1 MDSGNSSTR
10 PPEAGPGEA
19 AGLAPGSATESATG
33 SATNRPPPTTPPAP
47 PTGTSEPRWSAGIV
61 NHGSYDELEICLA
74 TLARQDAPATSIAV
88 YDTGEDPP
96 RLEGLRRAHP
106 GVDFELG
113 PNRGYAGG
121 ANRVLERLRPE
132 AASIGFVLLLNPDV
146 ELEPDFAARLIA
158 AMVARPGVAIAT
170 GKLLRP
176 DRSTIDSAG
185 IVFPRHRRPRDRG
198 SEQPDR
204 GQYDRTELVDAAS
217 GAAMMLR
224 VEATAELRLEGEL
237 FDEDFF
243 AYHED
248 TDLCWRARRLGWS
261 ILYEPRAVALHR
273 RGWQRARRAE
283 MPIAIR
289 RHSFKNH
296 YLQLVKNETAAGLL
310 RNLPWIL
317 GWEVLRLGFVVLRDR
332 PLGRA
337 YLEAGRALPGAWR
350 KRRLVR
356 ERARRRAAR
365 EGPAGGVNRR

>member
-1 MDSGNSSTR
+1 MDSGTSWIRLPEPLVRSEE
-10 PPEAGPGEA
+10 PPG
-19 AGLAPGSATESATG
+19 
-33 SATNRPPPTTPPAP
+33 
-47 PTGTSEPRWSAGIV
+47 WSAGIV
-61 NHGSYDELEICLA
+61 NHGSYDDLERCLA
-74 TLARQDAPATSIAV
+74 SLARQDGTPVSVAV
-88 YDTGEDPP
+88 YDTGEDPQ
-96 RLEGLRRAHP
+96 RLEDLRRAHP

-121 ANRVLERLRPE
+121 ANRVIDRILRRGVRVGGTQDGGAQDGGPQGGGKQGRTAGAE
-132 AASIGFVLLLNPDV
+132 SIGFVLLLNPDV
-146 ELEPDFAARLIA
+146 ELEPDFAARVIA
-158 AMVARPGVAIAT
+158 GMVAQPRAAIAT

-176 DRSTIDSAG
+176 DRKTIDSAG

-204 GQYDRTELVDAAS
+204 GQYDRAERVDAAS

-224 VEATAELRLEGEL
+224 VEAMADLRLGGEL

-296 YLQLVKNETAAGLL
+296 YLQLVKNETTAGLL

-317 GWEVLRLGFVVLRDR
+317 GWEILRLGFVVLRDR
-332 PLGRA
+332 PMGRA

-356 ERARRRAAR
+356 ERARERGNVARGRTVEEFSRR
-365 EGPAGGVNRR
+365 

>member
-1 MDSGNSSTR
+1 MDSGTSSTR
-10 PPEAGPGEA
+10 LPEPLVWPEDA
-19 AGLAPGSATESATG
+19 
-33 SATNRPPPTTPPAP
+33 
-47 PTGTSEPRWSAGIV
+47 PRWSAGIV
-61 NHGSYDELEICLA
+61 NHGSYDDLEICLA
-74 TLARQDAPATSIAV
+74 SLARQDVIPVSIAV

-96 RLEGLRRAHP
+96 RLEALRRANP
-106 GVDFELG
+106 EVDFEQG

-121 ANRVLERLRPE
+121 ANRVIDRILGRGTQDCGARDGGAQDNRERDGG
-132 AASIGFVLLLNPDV
+132 AGMASIGFVLLLNPDV

-158 AMVARPGVAIAT
+158 EMVARPRVAIAA

-204 GQYDRTELVDAAS
+204 GQYDRAELVDAAS

-224 VEATAELRLEGEL
+224 VEATADLRLAGEL

-248 TDLCWRARRLGWS
+248 TDLCWRARRFGWS
-261 ILYEPRAVALHR
+261 ILYEPRSVAIHR

-283 MPIAIR
+283 IPIAIR

-296 YLQLVKNETAAGLL
+296 YLQLVKNETAGGLL
-310 RNLPWIL
+310 GNLPWIL
-317 GWEVLRLGFVVLRDR
+317 GWEILRLGFVLLRDR
-332 PLGRA
+332 PMGRA
-337 YLEAGRALPGAWR
+337 YLEAGRALPWAWR

-356 ERARRRAAR
+356 ERARRN
-365 EGPAGGVNRR
+365 EGHGGSAGGRPAGGVKRT

>member
-1 MDSGNSSTR
+1 MDSGTSWIPR
-10 PPEAGPGEA
+10 PEP
-19 AGLAPGSATESATG
+19 LV
-33 SATNRPPPTTPPAP
+33 RPKD
-47 PTGTSEPRWSAGIV
+47 SPRWSAGIV
-61 NHGSYDELEICLA
+61 NHGSYDDLELCLA
-74 TLARQDAPATSIAV
+74 SLARQEVMPVSIAV
-88 YDTGEDPP
+88 YDTGEDPQ
-96 RLEGLRRAHP
+96 RLEDLRRGHP

-121 ANRVLERLRPE
+121 GNRVVDRILSCGARDGGVRDGE
-132 AASIGFVLLLNPDV
+132 AGTESIGFVLLLNPDV
-146 ELEPDFAARLIA
+146 ELEPDFSARLIA
-158 AMVARPGVAIAT
+158 EMVARPGVAIAT
-170 GKLLRP
+170 GKLLRR

-204 GQYDRTELVDAAS
+204 GQYDRAELVDAAS

-224 VEATAELRLEGEL
+224 VEATADLRLEGEL

-296 YLQLVKNETAAGLL
+296 YLQLVKNETAGDLL
-310 RNLPWIL
+310 RNLPWLL
-317 GWEVLRLGFVVLRDR
+317 GWEILRLGFVLLRDR
-332 PLGRA
+332 PMGGA
-337 YLEAGRALPGAWR
+337 YLDAGRALPGAWK
-350 KRRLVR
+350 KRRWIR
-356 ERARRRAAR
+356 ERARERGRWNAEHGR
-365 EGPAGGVNRR
+365 LVRGRPAGGIKWQ